1 MDVNLLRKI
10 CGEMPIDHLPAAQIV
25 KAKKQKIILMLA
37 LSATL
42 LGVGVWCG
50 VKWQKRK
57 QNDFK
62 LPESNKKETTALP
75 KKSNEDK
82 APVAPAARK
91 GRSAP

>member
-25 KAKKQKIILMLA
+25 KAKKHKMILILA
-37 LSATL
+37 LSATAL
-42 LGVGVWCG
+42 CVGIWCG

-57 QNDFK
+57 YNDFK
-62 LPESNKKETTALP
+62 LPESNKKATTTMP

>member
-37 LSATL
+37 LSATA
-42 LGVGVWCG
+42 LGIGVWCG

-57 QNDFK
+57 YNDFK
-62 LPESNKKETTALP
+62 LPGFDKNSTASLL
-75 KKSNEDK
+75 KKSKDDTVP
-82 APVAPAARK
+82 ASPAARK
-91 GRSAP
+91 GRSAL